1 MRIDYNVKSLTQLM
15 VKQDMLMM
23 KLVIDIRCQQM
34 IMQLVDFFEC

>member
-1 MRIDYNVKSLTQLM
+1 MRIDYNVKSLTQIM

-34 IMQLVDFFEC
+34 IM